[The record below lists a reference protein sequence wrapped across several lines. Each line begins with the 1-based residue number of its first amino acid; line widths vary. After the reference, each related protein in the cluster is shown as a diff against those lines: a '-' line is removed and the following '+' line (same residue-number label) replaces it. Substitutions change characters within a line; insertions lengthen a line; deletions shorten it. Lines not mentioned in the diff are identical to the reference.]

1 MSIISFSQTEPN
13 KLIST
18 SVSKFY
24 PVTIMSVIITAA
36 AVDDDDYNYMN
47 INDNEI
53 FVS

>member
-1 MSIISFSQTEPN
+1 MSILSFSQTELN

-24 PVTIMSVIITAA
+24 PLTIISVIITAA
-36 AVDDDDYNYMN
+36 AVDDDDYNYLN
-47 INDNEI
+47 INDSKM